1 MSIYTVTGKI
11 ARGEEGRCVNVT
23 RGELVPLEEFDY
35 HNEKLGCLIQESMD
49 ELKFLGISVS
59 YT

>member
-1 MSIYTVTGKI
+1 M
-11 ARGEEGRCVNVT
+11 NVT
-23 RGELVPLEEFDY
+23 RGKLVPLEKFDY

-49 ELKFLGISVS
+49 ELKFLGIFVS